1 MATEKKF
8 PSSHWLFGDSRI
20 IEIEVE
26 TKCSDCFHAP
36 VCPREYEKRCLN
48 YAFGTSEGRGCHSC
62 TNHYARFCNK
72 TPVPCFLCEDF
83 IHKDKV
89 KIIE

>member
-1 MATEKKF
+1 MSTKKKF
-8 PSSHWLFGDSRI
+8 ESSHWLFSDHRV
-20 IEIEVE
+20 IELEVE

-36 VCPREYEKRCLN
+36 VCPRDYEKRCLN
-48 YAFGTSEGRGCHSC
+48 YAFGSSTGKGCQGC
-62 TNHYARFCNK
+62 LNHYARFDK
-72 TPVPCFLCEDF
+72 EPVPCFLCEDF